1 MQMKRRHWFYILFG
15 VSVLIRLWFSFSME
29 LIPGM
34 NGGYYPVQVR
44 SILENGQLGFPDFP
58 LYFYVLALFSKL
70 FSLFGVEM
78 TGDDLIVLIKIVEAI
93 ALPLLLWPLYKMDL
107 KLKWSVQC
115 ILGVFLVF
123 GTGSLMMFGDF
134 QKNAFALPFIWFF
147 IWKFRD
153 YLLHENRKDL
163 FQSLVFLLIVGLTH
177 FGAFS
182 VSVVFLMSGL
192 LFKFRK
198 KALVPMLLAM
208 SGLIALSYLFDAKRT
223 MRLFE
228 SLASIFIRSNGKGPG
243 GFFINPPDIAAIL
256 LMIFLMI
263 VFIRNRKAIVNH
275 HRKVFLYASLL
286 TGVLFSFPVFAQDF
300 YMRLGL
306 MAGIFQVL
314 VFVELFPYMNI
325 RFSGI
330 VQGTMILI
338 VIVGIPMM
346 VYMKQP
352 VISIAQK
359 HQLLRI
365 AEVLQKENGT
375 KIIVTRHGLE
385 WWTNWFTRIPVA
397 QDRSMD
403 ASLFAEYDRVYLLKM
418 KSDQHGPPMGM
429 KNEEE
434 PKFTVTDTLYN
445 EEGASLVELAKK

>member
-1 MQMKRRHWFYILFG
+1 
-15 VSVLIRLWFSFSME
+15 
-29 LIPGM
+29 
-34 NGGYYPVQVR
+34 
-44 SILENGQLGFPDFP
+44 
-58 LYFYVLALFSKL
+58 
-70 FSLFGVEM
+70 
-78 TGDDLIVLIKIVEAI
+78 
-93 ALPLLLWPLYKMDL
+93 
-107 KLKWSVQC
+107 
-115 ILGVFLVF
+115 
-123 GTGSLMMFGDF
+123 
-134 QKNAFALPFIWFF
+134 
-147 IWKFRD
+147 
-153 YLLHENRKDL
+153 
-163 FQSLVFLLIVGLTH
+163 
-177 FGAFS
+177 
-182 VSVVFLMSGL
+182 
-192 LFKFRK
+192 
-198 KALVPMLLAM
+198 
-208 SGLIALSYLFDAKRT
+208 
-223 MRLFE
+223 
-228 SLASIFIRSNGKGPG
+228 
-243 GFFINPPDIAAIL
+243 
-256 LMIFLMI
+256 MIFLMI